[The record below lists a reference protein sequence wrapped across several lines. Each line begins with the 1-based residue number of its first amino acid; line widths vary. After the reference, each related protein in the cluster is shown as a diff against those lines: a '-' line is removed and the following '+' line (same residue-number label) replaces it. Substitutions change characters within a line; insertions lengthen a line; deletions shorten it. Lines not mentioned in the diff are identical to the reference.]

1 MVKSPWLD
9 FFSPHIIKIVFA
21 KINQRKMTKLL
32 KMKIRIVVFLLFL
45 NSIYSNTHAQKS
57 NDISVSF
64 YPTFNNSVI
73 NFNQPAFYKTGINDS
88 IQFDL
93 LRFYIS
99 GIQLLNDSKV
109 VWKEENSFH
118 LIDANE
124 NLLSILIHPP
134 LNISYTEIKFKLGID
149 SITNVSGVMGGD
161 LDPTK
166 GMYWTWQNG
175 YINFKLEGKC
185 NLCTT
190 RNNEFQFH
198 IGGYQFPYNS
208 IQTISLM
215 VESKKNID
223 IDIDLAKLFESIDL
237 VNTNNIVSPSK
248 EAVLFSN
255 KIASVFSIQKK

>member
-1 MVKSPWLD
+1 
-9 FFSPHIIKIVFA
+9 
-21 KINQRKMTKLL
+21 MTKFL

-45 NSIYSNTHAQKS
+45 NSIYSNTQAQKS
-57 NDISVSF
+57 NEISVSF
-64 YPTFNNSVI
+64 YPLFKNSVI
-73 NFNQPAFYKTGINDS
+73 DFNQPAFYQIGINDS

-99 GIQLLNDSKV
+99 GIQLLNDGKV
-109 VWKEENSFH
+109 MWEEQKSFH

-124 NLLSILIHPP
+124 NLLSILIQPP
-134 LNISYTEIKFKLGID
+134 LNISYTEIKFNLGID
-149 SITNVSGVMGGD
+149 SITNVSGAMGGD

-185 NLCTT
+185 SLCMT

-198 IGGYQFPYNS
+198 IGGYQFPFSS
-208 IQTISLM
+208 IQTINLLA
-215 VESKKNID
+215 EPQKNIYV
-223 IDIDLAKLFESIDL
+223 DIDLRKLIELNDL
-237 VNTNNIVSPSK
+237 VNENNIVAPSK

-255 KIASVFSIQKK
+255 QIASVFSNRKK